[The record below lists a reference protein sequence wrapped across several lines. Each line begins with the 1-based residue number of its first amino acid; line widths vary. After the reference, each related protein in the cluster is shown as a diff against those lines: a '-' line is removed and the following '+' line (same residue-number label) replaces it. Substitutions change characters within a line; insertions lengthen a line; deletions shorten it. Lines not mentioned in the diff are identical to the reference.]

1 MEPTLNDQLLQAAIQ
16 VMIAVLIPVI
26 GTLVSLAIHQLTKQ
40 IKANVSADQLAVV
53 DGLVKQFVLAA
64 EQYGLGDILVMTGEQ
79 KKRWVV
85 GRLSD
90 ELLKRGINLDTKMI
104 ADLVEAKVLEEINK
118 PRLYPDD
125 VLILPAGAVTTPDA
139 APAVG

>member
-1 MEPTLNDQLLQAAIQ
+1 MEQTLNDQLLQVAIQ
-16 VMIAVLIPVI
+16 VMIAVLIPVV

-64 EQYGLGDILVMTGEQ
+64 EQYDLGGVLAAVGQ
-79 KKRWVV
+79 KKKTWVINRV
-85 GRLSD
+85 AD
-90 ELLKRGINLDTKMI
+90 ELTKRDIHIDVSLI
-104 ADLVEAKVLEEINK
+104 SDLIEAKVLEEINK

-125 VLILPAGAVTTPDA
+125 VLILPNEAGTTSE
-139 APAVG
+139 